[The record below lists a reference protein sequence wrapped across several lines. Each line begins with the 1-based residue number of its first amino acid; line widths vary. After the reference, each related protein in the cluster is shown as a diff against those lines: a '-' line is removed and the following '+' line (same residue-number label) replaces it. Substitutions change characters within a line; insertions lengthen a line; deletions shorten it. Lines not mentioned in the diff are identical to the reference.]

1 MSYKPRFAGGG
12 GYGQGE
18 SSVASTST
26 RTHTNGR
33 ASSSNPQPHPQTHGV
48 PIPRPP
54 SQIQRPIKHTLAPF
68 TGVNGD
74 DEDAEGEVE
83 ESGGVDAIREEA
95 VLSTS
100 SSVSGGSMGS
110 GGSLLYPFSPSSNV
124 GADPSSYVS
133 VETDVTSP
141 PSSGSFGM
149 IGMGMGMGLVGHAHH
164 NGGRGANAIGMGG
177 MGVGAYGI
185 PQRGLSYPS
194 VPPPSLSSSFGSPS
208 VVFHGLPS
216 RDASSSPVEPL
227 SRRGSIGGRRA
238 ETGSLRRGS
247 FDRAGPIPAGGRVA
261 ETGTLQRSRAGS
273 LAVSSSY
280 TVEES

>member
-1 MSYKPRFAGGG
+1 MSYRPRFAGGA
-12 GYGQGE
+12 GYGQGD
-18 SSVASTST
+18 SVASGST
-26 RTHTNGR
+26 RTYANAR
-33 ASSSNPQPHPQTHGV
+33 ASSSNSHSHTQTHGV

-54 SQIQRPIKHTLAPF
+54 SQVPRPVKHTLAAL
-68 TGVNGD
+68 TGANGD
-74 DEDAEGEVE
+74 EEDADGEADE
-83 ESGGVDAIREEA
+83 RIRRSAIQEEA
-95 VLSTS
+95 VVSTS
-100 SSVSGGSMGS
+100 SSVSGESLGS

-149 IGMGMGMGLVGHAHH
+149 NGMGM
-164 NGGRGANAIGMGG
+164 GRGANAVMMGG
-177 MGVGAYGI
+177 MGMGAYGV

-208 VVFHGLPS
+208 VVFHGLPP

-227 SRRGSIGGRRA
+227 SRRGSIGGR
-238 ETGSLRRGS
+238 SLRRGS
-247 FDRAGPIPAGGRVA
+247 FDRGGPLPPGARIA

-273 LAVSSSY
+273 LAVS
-280 TVEES
+280 TLQETEDA